1 MPSSVLPV
9 QARLRKAKAE
19 STPEAWLLELGKF
32 PLGSAES
39 AWLQRRL
46 ESLVSF
52 ARKGGAANIDAFLE
66 SNDLLQDDTFPRRL
80 SQHMPKWRPRSGLGV
95 WPARQAPR
103 LPTKEDFETMAT
115 AGRGTQFRF
124 TVVRVTAEPDAR
136 IEALRVMGDLGNVLL
151 VAGRSDSE
159 DYLAKTKQ
167 VLTERITEQAYL
179 GAAFY
184 VPLLDWASVE
194 GAQTD
199 ELEQW
204 LAGASLYVRESL
216 EDNGVIVV
224 SAEPL
229 AGALESLGF
238 EREAGNELTWV
249 CRIES

>member
-1 MPSSVLPV
+1 
-9 QARLRKAKAE
+9 
-19 STPEAWLLELGKF
+19 
-32 PLGSAES
+32 
-39 AWLQRRL
+39 
-46 ESLVSF
+46 
-52 ARKGGAANIDAFLE
+52 
-66 SNDLLQDDTFPRRL
+66 
-80 SQHMPKWRPRSGLGV
+80 
-95 WPARQAPR
+95 
-103 LPTKEDFETMAT
+103 MAT